1 MQLTRPKS
9 SLGADTLLR
18 YGPVRACGLE
28 HSLTHSCTLPVRAR
42 GTLTRAY
49 QGPERRRKSV
59 TRASRPAVTTPPP
72 ESRHGAAWRRPLSPR
87 AASLSSRP
95 RGPRARPP
103 ACPPPPC
110 AGVVA
115 TVVTAAPC
123 RRPARRPPRR
133 PLRRAPP
140 RPPPSTA
147 AARRSPRIPPPRRRR
162 LPPSPPRRST
172 PLAAPPFDPLRRGGT
187 RPDSGT
193 SLPSPPT
200 AAGFLIAPLSPLP
213 AAA

>member
-103 ACPPPPC
+103 APPPPC

-147 AARRSPRIPPPRRRR
+147 ASRRSPRIPPPRRRR

>member
-103 ACPPPPC
+103 APPPPC